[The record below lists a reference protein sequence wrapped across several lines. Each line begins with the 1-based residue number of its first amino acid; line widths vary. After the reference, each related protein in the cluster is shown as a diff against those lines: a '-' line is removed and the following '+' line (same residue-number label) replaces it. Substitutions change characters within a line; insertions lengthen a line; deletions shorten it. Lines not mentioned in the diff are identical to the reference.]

1 MKYKHFSIEEREKIE
16 DGLWEKRSLRDIAN
30 QLGRSHS
37 SLAREIKRNASLER
51 NLYKSRLADMRA
63 EKKKT
68 SRGRKDRLKNERI
81 RSYVIS
87 HLKQKW
93 SPEQIAIR
101 ISIDMSEHI
110 SHEAIYQF
118 IYSRVYFGSNLTKC
132 NHEDLRPYLRRR
144 RRIRLPHGARK
155 CQRVLRP
162 HGPSIDDRPLI
173 VERRARIGDW
183 EGDSVES
190 KDHKPG
196 INTLVERKTGL
207 LMMSK
212 LKNKTSMA
220 TAEVMKKRFS
230 MIPQKLKRTV
240 TLDNGPENRDWRLIQ
255 EQTHLSIFFAH
266 PYHSWERGTN
276 ENTNGLIRD
285 YFPKK
290 TDFDTISD
298 EEISFVEKELN
309 NRPRKRL
316 GGRTPLEVWSGALT
330 H

>member
-1 MKYKHFSIEEREKIE
+1 
-16 DGLWEKRSLRDIAN
+16 
-30 QLGRSHS
+30 
-37 SLAREIKRNASLER
+37 
-51 NLYKSRLADMRA
+51 
-63 EKKKT
+63 
-68 SRGRKDRLKNERI
+68 
-81 RSYVIS
+81 
-87 HLKQKW
+87 
-93 SPEQIAIR
+93 
-101 ISIDMSEHI
+101 
-110 SHEAIYQF
+110 
-118 IYSRVYFGSNLTKC
+118 
-132 NHEDLRPYLRRR
+132 
-144 RRIRLPHGARK
+144 
-155 CQRVLRP
+155 
-162 HGPSIDDRPLI
+162 
-173 VERRARIGDW
+173 
-183 EGDSVES
+183 
-190 KDHKPG
+190 
-196 INTLVERKTGL
+196 
-207 LMMSK
+207 
-212 LKNKTSMA
+212 
-220 TAEVMKKRFS
+220 